1 MTEAEQVSQS
11 VSAID
16 YAGFRREVE
25 SFVREHCPEDIR
37 QVVRDG
43 RKMHREPWAR
53 WQRILFDKGWGAPNW
68 PSEHGGT
75 GWDTL
80 QQAIFNE
87 VLAENDCPPQ
97 YHHGLRHI
105 GPVILAYGSE
115 EQKARYL
122 PTILDG
128 TEWWCQGY
136 SEPNSGSDLAS
147 LRTRAHVQG
156 NEYVVNGQKTWT
168 SHAQEA
174 DLMYTLVRTKEDSKK
189 QMGISLLIIPMDSP
203 GITVRPIRTID
214 GWHHVNE
221 VFLENVRVP
230 LENCIGEQD
239 NGWRYGKFLL
249 SRERLNSANTGNLY
263 QNLNRVRELVQ
274 NRLGSAAQRR
284 RREALLTRLIGIEAE
299 IAGVRALGMETID
312 LAMKGDPITLQ
323 PSALKLI
330 SAKLFQSLTET
341 AMEVI
346 GPEAATRMPRSED
359 DPFDGSMEAALWAQN
374 YFYSRVR
381 TIYGGSDE
389 VQKNVIARQIFG
401 D

>member
-1 MTEAEQVSQS
+1 MTATEQATQS
-11 VSAID
+11 GSDLD
-16 YAGFRREVE
+16 YARFREEVE
-25 SFVREHCPEDIR
+25 SFVRENCPADIR
-37 QVVRDG
+37 QIVKDG

-53 WQRILFDKGWGAPNW
+53 WQAILFQKGWGAPNW
-68 PSEHGGT
+68 PIEHGGT

-105 GPVILAYGSE
+105 GPVILEFGSAD
-115 EQKARYL
+115 QKARYL

-128 TEWWCQGY
+128 SEWWCQGY

-147 LRTRAHVQG
+147 LRTRAEIQG
-156 NEYVVNGQKTWT
+156 DEYVVTGQKTWT

-174 DLMYTLVRTKEDSKK
+174 DLMYTLVRTKEDTRK

-221 VFLENVRVP
+221 VFLDNVRVP
-230 LENCIGEQD
+230 LQNCIGEQD

-249 SRERLNSANTGNLY
+249 SRERLNSANTGNLN
-263 QNLNRVRELVQ
+263 QSLSRVRELVET
-274 NRLGSAAQRR
+274 RLTGTVHRR
-284 RREALLTRLIGIEAE
+284 RRESLLTRLIGIEAE
-299 IAGVRALGMETID
+299 IAAVRALGMETID

-323 PSALKLI
+323 PSALKLV
-330 SAKLFQSLTET
+330 SAKLFQYLTET

-346 GPEAATRMPRSED
+346 GPDAAARMPRAED
-359 DPFDGSMEAALWAQN
+359 ASFDGNMEAALWAQN

>member
-1 MTEAEQVSQS
+1 MSET
-11 VSAID
+11 IN
-16 YAGFRREVE
+16 YAAFRENVETFLREN
-25 SFVREHCPEDIR
+25 CPADIR
-37 QVVRDG
+37 QMVAQG

-53 WQRILFDKGWGAPNW
+53 WQQILNKQGWGAPNW
-68 PSEHGGT
+68 PTEHGGT
-75 GWDTL
+75 GWDPL
-80 QQAIFNE
+80 QQSIFNE
-87 VLAENDCPPQ
+87 ALAENDCPPQ

-105 GPVILAYGSE
+105 GPVILAFGT
-115 EQKARYL
+115 EQQKQRYL

-128 TEWWCQGY
+128 SEWWCQGY

-147 LRTRAHVQG
+147 LRTRAERQG
-156 NEYVVNGQKTWT
+156 DVFVVNGQKTWT

-174 DLMYTLVRTKEDSKK
+174 DLMYTLVRTSEHSKK

-221 VFLENVRVP
+221 VFLDNVRVP
-230 LENCIGEQD
+230 VENCIGEPD
-239 NGWRYGKFLL
+239 MGWRYGKFLL

-263 QNLNRVRELVQ
+263 QALKRVRMLIDD
-274 NRLGSAAQRR
+274 RLSGPAHAR
-284 RREALLTRLIGIEAE
+284 RREALLNRLVAMEAE
-299 IAGVRALGMETID
+299 MGALRALGMETIE

-323 PSALKLI
+323 PSALKLV
-330 SAKLFQSLTET
+330 SARLFQQLTET
-341 AMEVI
+341 AMEVV
-346 GPEAATRMPRSED
+346 GPAASIRMPQSED
-359 DPFDGSMEAALWAQN
+359 DPFDGNMEAALWAQN

-389 VQKNVIARQIFG
+389 VQKNVIARVIFG